1 MADAPR
7 RSDAAAS
14 TDGTPSLPGAGPP
27 RFRAT
32 PGWLPLYA
40 GFLITGVVTVLL
52 GPLLPNLARQWR
64 LPVEELG
71 ALFVVQFLASA
82 VGSFVSSYRLGLSLR
97 LGYLLIA
104 GGLVALSLA
113 GWPLAL
119 APMATVG
126 FGLGLAIPAT
136 NLRVAHSQPTRRG
149 AALSSLNL
157 VWGVGAAACP
167 LLFAVRPPGMSSDAV
182 LLVLAA
188 AAGLVPPCLAWN
200 ARPAAAGCLALGAP
214 ASPPAVAASLLTRGR
229 HAPQGGDLGASVA
242 GGGQASVLPGL
253 VVIAA
258 IMFLYVGIENSVGGW
273 LVSLADQF
281 QAECAATS
289 LWIGSGFWAA
299 LLASRAAAPLLL
311 RRISEPALYGA
322 GIALAAAGL
331 LGLLLSG
338 SQAGVAASAVAAG
351 AGLAPLFPLTI
362 SFLADLTAADRSRNT
377 GWAFALAGAGGA
389 ALPWLTGRL
398 AGGADGLAAGFV
410 APIGGLALLAF
421 LFGLLRWLSPR
432 LDHDA
437 PDGGSRLAR

>member
-1 MADAPR
+1 VPESPRIAP
-7 RSDAAAS
+7 
-14 TDGTPSLPGAGPP
+14 GGV
-27 RFRAT
+27 RAT
-32 PGWLPLYA
+32 PGWLPLYG

-52 GPLLPNLARQWR
+52 GPLLPDLALEWR
-64 LPVEELG
+64 LPVEELR

-82 VGSFVSSYRLGLSLR
+82 TGSLLSSYRLGLSLR

-104 GGLVALSLA
+104 AGLVALSLA

-119 APMATVG
+119 APMAAVG

-149 AALSSLNL
+149 AALSSLNM
-157 VWGVGAAACP
+157 VWGAGAVACP

-188 AAGLVPPCLAWN
+188 AGGVVLILLVPTRGGSGAT
-200 ARPAAAGCLALGAP
+200 APAAPAP
-214 ASPPAVAASLLTRGR
+214 AGR
-229 HAPQGGDLGASVA
+229 QGGV
-242 GGGQASVLPGL
+242 VPGL
-253 VVIAA
+253 LVVAA

-281 QAECAATS
+281 QAERSATS

-299 LLASRAAAPLLL
+299 LLASRAAAPLVL
-311 RRISEPALYGA
+311 RRVSEPALYVA
-322 GIALAAAGL
+322 GVMLAGGGL

-338 SQAGVAASAVAAG
+338 SQAGLAVAAVATG

-362 SFLADLTAADRSRNT
+362 SFLADLTEATRSRNT
-377 GWAFALAGAGGA
+377 GWVFALAGAGGA
-389 ALPWLTGRL
+389 VLPWLTGRL

-410 APIGGLALLAF
+410 APIGGLVLLAL
-421 LFGLLRWLSPR
+421 LFGLLRRLPAPAQPR
-432 LDHDA
+432 TA
-437 PDGGSRLAR
+437 